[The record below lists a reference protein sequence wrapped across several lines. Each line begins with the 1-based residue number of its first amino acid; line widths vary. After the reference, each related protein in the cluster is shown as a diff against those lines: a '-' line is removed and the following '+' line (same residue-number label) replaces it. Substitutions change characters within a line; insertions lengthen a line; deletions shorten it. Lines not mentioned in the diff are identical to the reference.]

1 MATSLPGHIEK
12 VIWIANKHLH
22 NYNLQNNP
30 HYQVITIM
38 MMINGLV
45 YFDLVYLANMMI
57 LDVVEIW
64 FDSEE
69 IDETTFLPKEVSIIQ
84 ANCSVDDSFQ
94 AENNIDPGAH
104 H

>member
-1 MATSLPGHIEK
+1 
-12 VIWIANKHLH
+12 
-22 NYNLQNNP
+22 
-30 HYQVITIM
+30 
-38 MMINGLV
+38 
-45 YFDLVYLANMMI
+45 MMI

-64 FDSEE
+64 LDSEE
-69 IDETTFLPKEVSIIQ
+69 IDETTFLPKEVSVIQ